1 MVLSPKISKVTLY
14 LIGIIIM
21 LYITKPAILFK
32 PNGRIREYGFNHGKD
47 GSKRTLFTMHT
58 IVVVSVVLLYVYL

>member
-1 MVLSPKISKVTLY
+1 MLNPKISKVSLY

-32 PNGRIREYGFNHGKD
+32 PNGRIREYGFNYGKD
-47 GSKRTLFTMHT
+47 GFKRTLFTMHT
-58 IVVVSVVLLYVYL
+58 IVVVSVVLLYITL